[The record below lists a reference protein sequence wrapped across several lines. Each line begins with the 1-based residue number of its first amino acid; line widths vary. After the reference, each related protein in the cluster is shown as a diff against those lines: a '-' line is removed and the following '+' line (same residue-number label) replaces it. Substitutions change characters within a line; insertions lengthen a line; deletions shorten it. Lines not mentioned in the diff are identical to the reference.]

1 MHSIAGKPTYVI
13 KPVITGP
20 EPLIVRKG
28 KDIVLECK
36 GLAQKGVTFQVMWL
50 KSRKLVC
57 VLFIYLFI
65 YSFPNLP
72 LFKNN
77 IKFCY

>member
-13 KPVITGP
+13 KPVVTGQ
-20 EPLIVRKG
+20 EPLIVRNG

-36 GLAQKGVTFQVMWL
+36 GLAQKGVTFQVKWL

-57 VLFIYLFI
+57 VLFIYLFVSYFASDFRI
-65 YSFPNLP
+65 PFTLSFA
-72 LFKNN
+72 
-77 IKFCY
+77 